1 MEQYSIY
8 AGHMDDLMQKVTKI
22 QNKCKKFGCDFHFA
36 QVGEEIKEVED
47 PTTINPL
54 TGKPVVV
61 RCKFIIVE
69 AEGTAIINGWE
80 FVASVEHT
88 PAGNIFSK
96 AMSDVEIPEAY
107 RTMNPICEHCNS
119 RRTRKSTFII
129 RNTETG
135 EFKMVGKS
143 CLMDFT
149 NGLSASTAVW
159 FASLKQVFQE
169 AVDLPIGSCGY
180 SERYYSTREVLQYT
194 AETIRHFGYSK
205 SENHGDSTKDRMFR
219 FMLVDMG
226 QTRWMHEDLITETKT
241 LMEQVKFNAKSE
253 QATEMVDNA
262 LNWILNQEA
271 TNDYLHNLKTACS
284 LADCHSGR
292 FGILASLFPTFNRE
306 LEVQA
311 KREEKQK
318 AESKSEHQG
327 QVGSKLI
334 IEVESVKCITSWES
348 TYGYYPTVTYVWK
361 IIDKQGNVYTWKTSN
376 WMDEQNPPKTI
387 KGTVKEH
394 KVFREVKQTELTR
407 CRVA

>member
-1 MEQYSIY
+1 MERYSIY
-8 AGHMDDLMQKVTKI
+8 EGHMNGLMQKVTKI

-36 QVGEEIKEVED
+36 QVGEEIKEVKD
-47 PTTINPL
+47 LDGNL
-54 TGKPVVV
+54 VK
-61 RCKFIIVE
+61 CKFIIVE

-88 PAGNIFSK
+88 SAGNIFSK
-96 AMSDVEIPEAY
+96 ALSDVEIPEAY

-119 RRTRKSTFII
+119 NRTRKSTFIV

-149 NGLSASTAVW
+149 NGLSASNAVW
-159 FASLKQVFQE
+159 FASLKQVFE
-169 AVDLPIGSCGY
+169 EMVDTPISCGY
-180 SERYYSTREVLQYT
+180 SERYYSTRRILQYT

-205 SENHGDSTKDRMFR
+205 SENTGDSTKDRMFR
-219 FMLVDMG
+219 FYLVDMG
-226 QTRWMHEDLITETKT
+226 QTRWMHEDLVLETKD
-241 LMEQVKFNAKSE
+241 LMRKVKFNAESKE
-253 QATEMVDNA
+253 ATEMVNDA
-262 LNWILNQEA
+262 LQWILNQEVK
-271 TNDYLHNLKTACS
+271 NDYMHNLKTVCS

-292 FGILASLFPTFNRE
+292 FGLLASLFPTFNRE

-311 KREEKQK
+311 KKEEKQK

-327 QVGSKLI
+327 QVGSRLT

-348 TYGYYPTVTYVWK
+348 CFDGYRTTMTYIWK
-361 IIDKQGNVYTWKTSN
+361 IVDKQGNVYTWKSSN
-376 WMDEQNPPKTI
+376 WMDEENPPKTI

-394 KVFREVKQTELTR
+394 KVFREIKQTELTR
-407 CRVA
+407 CRIA